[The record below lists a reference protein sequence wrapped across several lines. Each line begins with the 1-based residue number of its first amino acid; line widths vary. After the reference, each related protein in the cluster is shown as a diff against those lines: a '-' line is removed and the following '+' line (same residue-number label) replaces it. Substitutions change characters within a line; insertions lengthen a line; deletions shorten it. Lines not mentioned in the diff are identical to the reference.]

1 MQLCYPEPH
10 LFFLAQECLLSVQ
23 SLSPDSLQPR
33 ELQHAISPCPSLS
46 AGVRSNS
53 WPLSLWCHPNISSS
67 VIPFSPC
74 PQSFPASGSFPVSQF
89 FTSGGQ
95 SIGASASVI
104 SPSNE
109 YAGLISFRIDW
120 FDLFAGQGTQESS
133 LALQF
138 ESINS
143 LALSLFTVQLS
154 HLYMT
159 TGKTITLTRNPRRQ
173 HSSALNHT
181 GPGAWDH
188 SYGLKPPKVFKL
200 AYPKLFP
207 CPASPFSRS
216 SSKGSGLNLP
226 LALVFLITLASSS
239 GGPMWDSVS
248 PVSRILESNKL
259 CFSQPLFL
267 SLLVATPE

>member
-1 MQLCYPEPH
+1 MLSRATP
-10 LFFLAQECLLSVQ
+10 FLSGPGMLIVCSVTKSWLSATPWTAACHY
-23 SLSPDSLQPR
+23 SLSFTICWSSLK
-33 ELQHAISPCPSLS
+33 LMAIEFVMPSKHLIFCHS
-46 AGVRSNS
+46 LLPLPSVFPSIRVFSNES
-53 WPLSLWCHPNISSS
+53 VLHIRWPKYWS
-67 VIPFSPC
+67 FSF
-74 PQSFPASGSFPVSQF
+74 S
-89 FTSGGQ
+89 
-95 SIGASASVI
+95 I

-200 AYPKLFP
+200 AYPKLFT